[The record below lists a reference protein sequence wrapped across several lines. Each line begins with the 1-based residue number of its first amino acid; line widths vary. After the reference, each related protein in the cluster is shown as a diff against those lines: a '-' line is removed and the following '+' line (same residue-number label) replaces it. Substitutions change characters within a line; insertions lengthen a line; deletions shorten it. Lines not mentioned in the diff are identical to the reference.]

1 MHYRKLVEPMDHRT
15 LIRTGL
21 ISGTVAAICC
31 ATPIL
36 LIAFGALGL
45 SAGAAG
51 ADYVLI
57 PILIGSVALVGLGLY
72 RRRTSSAHCKPGSE
86 KTGSFES

>member
-1 MHYRKLVEPMDHRT
+1 MRCREPVEPMNDRT

-21 ISGTVAAICC
+21 ITGAVAAICC

-36 LIAFGALGL
+36 VIALGAFGL
-45 SAGAAG
+45 SAWAAG

-57 PILIGSVALVGLGLY
+57 PILIGSVALVGVGLY
-72 RRRTSSAHCKPGSE
+72 RRQTPSANSKAASDKPR
-86 KTGSFES
+86 SFES

>member
-1 MHYRKLVEPMDHRT
+1 MDDRT

-21 ISGTVAAICC
+21 ISGAVAAVCC

-36 LIAFGALGL
+36 VIAFGALGL
-45 SAGAAG
+45 SAWAAG

-57 PILIGSVALVGLGLY
+57 PILIGSVALVGVGLY
-72 RRRTSSAHCKPGSE
+72 RRRTSPARCKPTRDNARSL
-86 KTGSFES
+86 KS